1 LEPVEGVLIL
11 DLVADRIVQVEVLYR
26 NDIREKL
33 LAALP

>member
-1 LEPVEGVLIL
+1 MLIL

>member
-1 LEPVEGVLIL
+1 VLIL
-11 DLVADRIVQVEVLYR
+11 DLVGDRIVQVEVLYR